1 MVTLNILIVSQY
13 FWPENFR
20 LNDLAFE
27 LSQRGHKVTVLTG
40 YPNYPGGK
48 IYQSFKSNPGHYE
61 NFNGIKII
69 RIPIIPRGMNKLI
82 LFLNYVSFVF
92 FSSIFGVIKLRGLEF
107 DRILVYQVSPITVG
121 LPAIL
126 ISWIKKAP
134 IYFWVLDQWPETLI
148 SMGIIK
154 SKLTIYLFSVLSR
167 YIYSKCHIILGQSE
181 SFLKNIKKYN
191 VPSKKLHYFPN
202 WAEEDFNN
210 AENTTHASEIRK
222 DKDDFVILFAGNIG
236 EAQKLDYLLEA
247 VSLTEQNGKI
257 KWFIIGKGR
266 DWNRIN
272 SIIKQKKLE
281 SIKLLGQFPLSR
293 MPQFYAAADALFVC
307 LKPDPLFSITIPGK
321 LQTYMLSGK
330 PIIGMLDGEGANLI
344 NKAKAGL
351 TCKAGDFKKFGQKSN
366 FNGKYVYTGT
376 LKIG

>member
-1 MVTLNILIVSQY
+1 M
-13 FWPENFR
+13 
-20 LNDLAFE
+20 
-27 LSQRGHKVTVLTG
+27 
-40 YPNYPGGK
+40 
-48 IYQSFKSNPGHYE
+48 
-61 NFNGIKII
+61 
-69 RIPIIPRGMNKLI
+69 
-82 LFLNYVSFVF
+82 
-92 FSSIFGVIKLRGLEF
+92 
-107 DRILVYQVSPITVG
+107 
-121 LPAIL
+121 
-126 ISWIKKAP
+126 IKKSP
-134 IYFWVLDQWPETLI
+134 NLFWVLDQWPETLI

-210 AENTTHASEIRK
+210 AENTTHAPEIRK
-222 DKDDFVILFAGNIG
+222 DKDDLPYSLQGIS
-236 EAQKLDYLLEA
+236 EKRKKLDDLLEA

-351 TCKAGDFKKFGQKSN
+351 TCKAGDFKSLAKKAILMANMSIQERSKFGN
-366 FNGKYVYTGT
+366 NGIAYATNILMIENY
-376 LKIG
+376 